1 MDYSRHNTEK
11 ERRRIRSAA
20 AKIERKVGFNVLRF
34 SAIAVIIVAAVAI
47 AAVAGGFRGIIDS
60 APEISTNQIMPS
72 KFKSVMYYPD
82 GTEAIELVGAQSNRT
97 VVKIED
103 LPSVVPEAFVAIE
116 DERFYEHNGID
127 PRGIIRAMFVGL
139 GSGNFS
145 EGASTITQQLIKITV
160 FKVTFR
166 HYNSKRC
173 STVSNASDIL
183 KTTCI
188 NGCRCVVF
196 ITYSRYIYSRLTL
209 VIS

>member
-11 ERRRIRSAA
+11 QRRLIRSAA

-34 SAIAVIIVAAVAI
+34 STIAVVILIAIGI
-47 AAVAGGFRGIIDS
+47 AALVGGFRGIIDS
-60 APEISTNQIMPS
+60 APEISANQIMPN

-97 VVKIED
+97 IVRIED
-103 LPSVVPEAFVAIE
+103 LPSAVPEAFIAIE

-127 PRGIIRAMFVGL
+127 PRRIIRAMFVGL

-160 FKVTFR
+160 FNGGNET
-166 HYNSKRC
+166 
-173 STVSNASDIL
+173 DIL
-183 KTTCI
+183 ERFT
-188 NGCRCVVF
+188 R
-196 ITYSRYIYSRLTL
+196 
-209 VIS
+209 